1 MDTLL
6 AQLIRELKMSHR
18 TWTWY
23 AKQKGECVVLKEMKT
38 SRRSCEVGVWRVASS
53 MVGVQGQWS
62 LVEVVVTN
70 FNGGS
75 MLSICDYGGFGG
87 GWHYLMDDEFQLWM
101 SFSLKLLSK
110 LMGWRCKMSYM
121 LIVILT
127 LWWVDMGLIHWDL
140 WCLKTK

>member
-1 MDTLL
+1 
-6 AQLIRELKMSHR
+6 
-18 TWTWY
+18 
-23 AKQKGECVVLKEMKT
+23 
-38 SRRSCEVGVWRVASS
+38 

-110 LMGWRCKMSYM
+110 LVEWKRNKDDWRRHFKEKMSQEQAHHHRKSW
-121 LIVILT
+121 IRA
-127 LWWVDMGLIHWDL
+127 
-140 WCLKTK
+140 

>member
-1 MDTLL
+1 
-6 AQLIRELKMSHR
+6 
-18 TWTWY
+18 
-23 AKQKGECVVLKEMKT
+23 
-38 SRRSCEVGVWRVASS
+38 

-110 LMGWRCKMSYM
+110 LVGWRCKIFNEEGLFCMEVA
-121 LIVILT
+121 IAIGDEGGIAIAVGEKED
-127 LWWVDMGLIHWDL
+127 DMDVPPMVM
-140 WCLKTK
+140 TS